1 MGEASLPLPD
11 SLSERV
17 PQRALGV
24 LPDTRLARLAAEGS
38 QGAFAAIYERH
49 HQALYR
55 YCHSILGN
63 TEDAKDALQNTMV
76 SALRALPG
84 EKREIALR
92 PWLFSVAHNEAISV
106 LRHRSPQVSID
117 EADDVAAIAADATV
131 RERLRALFED
141 LHELPDRQRAALV
154 MRELNGLSY
163 ADIGAALDA
172 SETAAKQIV
181 YEARTALHELEE
193 GREMQCEAA
202 RKSISARDGR
212 VMRGRKLRAHL
223 RSCDGC
229 RSFRDAISERRT
241 DLKALAPP
249 LPAAAAATILSGA
262 IGGGGGGSVSGG
274 GGIAAVFGTA
284 GESVAGTAGIK
295 AAAIAVAAGLGLAG
309 AGVLVGA
316 GDPVS
321 NAMTDDQP
329 VGADSGAVEQGASAH
344 NPGEDL
350 GGSQAHGGP
359 GTSAHHTGTSPA
371 GGDGGGGSAGAG
383 DAGAGEDAGA
393 GPGADAPGEQGPG
406 PSSDNPGGGGGSE
419 PGGQDPPSEAGGGGG
434 GSPDPP
440 SNGPPSDSPPPSSP
454 PPSGGSSG
462 HGPIGTP
469 PGHGGTPPGQGGT
482 PPGLAGQPPGLGGT
496 PPGQGGTPP
505 GQGK

>member
-1 MGEASLPLPD
+1 MGEASVPLPD
-11 SLSERV
+11 HLSERI
-17 PQRALGV
+17 PHRALGV
-24 LPDTRLARLAAEGS
+24 LPDTQLARLAAEGS

-55 YCHSILGN
+55 YCRSILGN
-63 TEDAKDALQNTMV
+63 PEDANDALQNTMV

-92 PWLFSVAHNEAISV
+92 PWLFRVAHNEAISV
-106 LRHRSPQVSID
+106 LRRRSPDASIE
-117 EADDVAAIAADATV
+117 EADDVAAVATDATV
-131 RERLRALFED
+131 RERLRSLFED
-141 LHELPDRQRAALV
+141 LHELPERQRAALV
-154 MRELNGLSY
+154 MRELNGLSF

-172 SETAAKQIV
+172 SEAAAKQIV

-202 RKSISARDGR
+202 RRSISARDGR

-229 RSFRDAISERRT
+229 RSFRDAITERRT
-241 DLKALAPP
+241 NLNALAPP
-249 LPAAAAATILSGA
+249 LPAAAAAAILSGA
-262 IGGGGGGSVSGG
+262 MGGGGGVSGG
-274 GGIAAVFGTA
+274 GGLAVLFGTA
-284 GESVAGTAGIK
+284 GESLAGTAAIK
-295 AAAIAVAAGLGLAG
+295 AAVIAVAAGLGIAG

-316 GDPVS
+316 IDPIS
-321 NAMTDDQP
+321 NATVGEQP
-329 VGADSGAVEQGASAH
+329 VGTDPGAARQGGASAR
-344 NPGEDL
+344 GAGAQG
-350 GGSQAHGGP
+350 GGSQAHGGTP
-359 GTSAHHTGTSPA
+359 GANAHHTGTSPA
-371 GGDGGGGSAGAG
+371 GGNASAGSAGA
-383 DAGAGEDAGA
+383 DPAGSSEDSS
-393 GPGADAPGEQGPG
+393 PGSGTDVPGEQVPG
-406 PSSDNPGGGGGSE
+406 PSGDDPGGGGGTE
-419 PGGQDPPSEAGGGGG
+419 GGGQGSPGEAGGAGGGGG
-434 GSPDPP
+434 GP
-440 SNGPPSDSPPPSSP
+440 SPPSDPPTG
-454 PPSGGSSG
+454 GGSTG